1 MTLTKGN
8 NALRT
13 KIAEQ
18 DAKIMQLE
26 NQINCV
32 REELQQLKRQLEKN
46 EVEDENQGMK
56 DNEVMNDNFETNY
69 VI

>member
-32 REELQQLKRQLEKN
+32 REELQQLKR
-46 EVEDENQGMK
+46 
-56 DNEVMNDNFETNY
+56 
-69 VI
+69 